1 MQGFII
7 VQVDYKYCNYLR
19 NFDERVPF
27 NSGVKRNRPFIGVLF
42 QVNDI
47 EYFTPLSSPKEKHKK
62 MKNTIDFIKIDN
74 GNLGA
79 INFNNMIPIKKEC
92 YEEINLMA
100 KTKNEAENKYY
111 HMLYLQLIW
120 LNRNYIRVTKKA
132 HNLYYFYK
140 ANKLKE
146 NVSKRCCNFSLL
158 EEKCHEYQKSKV
170 SN

>member
-1 MQGFII
+1 
-7 VQVDYKYCNYLR
+7 
-19 NFDERVPF
+19 
-27 NSGVKRNRPFIGVLF
+27 
-42 QVNDI
+42 
-47 EYFTPLSSPKEKHKK
+47 

-100 KTKNEAENKYY
+100 KTKSEAENKYY

-120 LNRNYIRVTKKA
+120 LNRNYIKVTKKA
-132 HNLYYFYK
+132 KNLYYFYK

-146 NVSKRCCNFSLL
+146 NVSKRCCNFTLL
-158 EEKCHEYQKSKV
+158 EEKCQEYQKSKV